1 MKKIFCL
8 ILALCIVF
16 VSAGC
21 NNKNDNE
28 ITVVLDWTPNTNH
41 IGLYVAQKMGFYDEA
56 GLDVKIVQPPEDGA
70 TMLVASG
77 KAQFGISFQDSLA
90 IALSADESIDVSA
103 VAAICTHNL
112 SGIISRGDKKID
124 SFKDMEGKTYAT
136 WGSPIEQIMI
146 KYAMEKEGGDF
157 EKLDMIN
164 STVADVMS
172 ALDTDMIDTVWVY
185 EYWDVVKAKCEN
197 YDYNYFDFKS
207 VDDVFDYYTPVIIS
221 SNEYLLQH
229 KDEAEKFIAATK
241 KGYEY
246 AARHSDEAAKILIEE
261 TVGLDEKL
269 VYESAKFMS
278 EYFLDESGEWG
289 KIDRERW
296 NGFYSWLYENKLI
309 EKDLTNV
316 GLADGFAE

>member
-1 MKKIFCL
+1 MKKLLCL
-8 ILALCIVF
+8 ILVLCMLCIPT
-16 VSAGC
+16 GC
-21 NNKNDNE
+21 KNTNENE

-41 IGLYVAQKMGFYDEA
+41 IGLYVASKLGFYDEA

-70 TMLVASG
+70 TMLVASK

-90 IALSADESIDVSA
+90 IALASDENIDVSA

-124 SFKDMEGKTYAT
+124 CFKKMEGKTYAT

-164 STVADVMS
+164 STVSDVMS

-221 SNEYLLQH
+221 SNEYLAEH
-229 KDEAEKFIAATK
+229 EKEARKFIEATK

-246 AARHSDEAAKILIEE
+246 AAKNPEEAARILLDS
-261 TVGLDEKL
+261 TDGLDETL
-269 VYESAKFMS
+269 VFESAKFMA

-289 KIDRERW
+289 KIDRDRW
-296 NGFYSWLYENKLI
+296 NRFYAWLYENKLI
-309 EKDLTNV
+309 EKDLTNI
-316 GLADGFAE
+316 GFADNFVD